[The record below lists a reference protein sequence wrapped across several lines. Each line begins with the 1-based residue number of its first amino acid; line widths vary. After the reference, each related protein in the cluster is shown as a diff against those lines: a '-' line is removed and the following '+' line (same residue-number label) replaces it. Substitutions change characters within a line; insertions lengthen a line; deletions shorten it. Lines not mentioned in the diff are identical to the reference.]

1 MHTPDEAKGLWCP
14 FVRVGVMSELEG
26 LFTPLNLPAYNRL
39 LHARGEPKDA
49 VGTIRLEY
57 CNCLADGCSAWRW
70 AETFSVTDRHDA
82 EIAEKFMGKGF
93 CGLAGR
99 P

>member
-1 MHTPDEAKGLWCP
+1 MHTPEEAQGLWCP
-14 FVRVGVMSELEG
+14 FARQWSVGVDMSGSGGWNRHPANHPPPSDEYLG
-26 LFTPLNLPAYNRL
+26 DTP
-39 LHARGEPKDA
+39 
-49 VGTIRLEY
+49 VGCR
-57 CNCLADGCSAWRW
+57 CLADGCSAWRW

>member
-1 MHTPDEAKGLWCP
+1 MHTPDEAKDIRCCGPEDCGET
-14 FVRVGVMSELEG
+14 RRHEG
-26 LFTPLNLPAYNRL
+26 
-39 LHARGEPKDA
+39 HAGEQNY
-49 VGTIRLEY
+49 RRF
-57 CNCLADGCSAWRW
+57 CLAAGCSAWRW

>member
-1 MHTPDEAKGLWCP
+1 MHTPEEARELWCP
-14 FVRVGVMSELEG
+14 FARTTTIYGDPPFDVGWGM
-26 LFTPLNLPAYNRL
+26 NRAGMNAL
-39 LHARGEPKDA
+39 GSSNR
-49 VGTIRLEY
+49 
-57 CNCLADGCSAWRW
+57 CLADGCSAWRW